1 MEHGISIP
9 DQKVKK
15 RNPLEPARKRGYNV
29 KHPLYLGTIVRK
41 P

>member
-1 MEHGISIP
+1 MKHESSIP

-15 RNPLEPARKRGYNV
+15 RNPLQPARKRGYNV
-29 KHPLYLGTIVRK
+29 KHPLYLGIIVRK